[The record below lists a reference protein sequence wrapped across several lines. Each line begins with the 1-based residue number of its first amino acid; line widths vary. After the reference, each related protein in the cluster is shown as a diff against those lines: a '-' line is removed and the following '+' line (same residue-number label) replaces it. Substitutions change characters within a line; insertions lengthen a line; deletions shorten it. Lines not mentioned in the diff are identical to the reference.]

1 MFILILRPIL
11 ILMIILI
18 LILITITCAVY
29 VCICIYIYVCVCICM
44 YVYVCIGQVFDGYDR
59 PVMRHI
65 TEHLHNKYTP
75 EKCRGTHH
83 DWLYG

>member
-1 MFILILRPIL
+1 M
-11 ILMIILI
+11 
-18 LILITITCAVY
+18 CVY
-29 VCICIYIYVCVCICM
+29 VYIYMYMCICVCVCMYVHVHVYVYVYVYVYACM

-65 TEHLHNKYTP
+65 TEYLHNKYTP